1 MLDSDVNNAD
11 AQLHVEFYLSEA
23 PGWVGKPF
31 IRMQAPGDK
40 TNIVE
45 RPVLDEHKARFPRQW
60 MYFNMKQNEVDASV
74 IGTALE
80 VWADES
86 PDFNRAQL
94 DELKILRFQTVEQV
108 ALASDQQL
116 QRIGM
121 GGAGLRERAR
131 MFLQQRNKAE
141 SSRELDDTKRQL
153 AELQSQMAELLDKP
167 RRGRPPK
174 EDSA

>member
-1 MLDSDVNNAD
+1 M
-11 AQLHVEFYLSEA
+11 
-23 PGWVGKPF
+23 
-31 IRMQAPGDK
+31 
-40 TNIVE
+40 
-45 RPVLDEHKARFPRQW
+45 
-60 MYFNMKQNEVDASV
+60 

-141 SSRELDDTKRQL
+141 ANRELDDTKRQL